1 MEHVVRYV
9 PPENYSTTDQ
19 PALGELYLLPSSERT
34 HQIPFMLQPDETFL
48 FLQCMEDM
56 GARYKLDVVII
67 DTSPTL
73 SPFDTSV
80 YLATDGFVYVTEC
93 ERLSFDGIM
102 TAIDHMERFA
112 RQRHR
117 ESRIVGI
124 IPNKL
129 RADTRNHRHNISKL
143 AEAFP
148 GLVWTPITL
157 RILWSEA
164 TNVGELIYTYA
175 PSGMEARDAW
185 KMVDNTS
192 KVLQAWQTEEKTS

>member
-1 MEHVVRYV
+1 
-9 PPENYSTTDQ
+9 
-19 PALGELYLLPSSERT
+19 
-34 HQIPFMLQPDETFL
+34 
-48 FLQCMEDM
+48 MEDM
-56 GARYKLDVVII
+56 GARYNLDAVII

-112 RQRHR
+112 RQRRQYLHR